1 MFLRGEPF
9 YYELKLMISRGGAPF
24 TLYVD
29 EIQGRI
35 PFYYVLKLMMSRGGA
50 SFTQSVDVF
59 KGRRLFYNIC

>member
-1 MFLRGEPF
+1 MYVDSFQGW
-9 YYELKLMISRGGAPF
+9 SSF

-35 PFYYVLKLMMSRGGA
+35 PFYYVLRLMFSRGGA